1 MGTACHYFAVHSCY
15 LEDPETL
22 GSLSERISL
31 QMSTMTL
38 EAREKLE
45 AQSREARRRKKWDNF
60 LHMVGNHSLLIAL
73 SVIFILPLY
82 LVVVLSLMSKGQAE
96 TRSLWPHPF
105 VWHNYIT
112 VFTAVPFLKWT
123 LNTLF
128 VSLMGTIGT
137 VVSSVP
143 PAYVLSRL
151 QWKGRQT
158 TFIILLST
166 MMLPGQVTMI
176 PVYIIF
182 SRLHWIPSF
191 LPLIVPSF
199 FSSAFSVFLLRQFFT
214 SIPDEISDAARIDG
228 CSEFKLMM
236 RIIVPLAK
244 PAISAIALFAFLG
257 SWNDFFGP
265 LLYIVENEDLWTLG
279 IGLNA
284 FQGIHHVDKNMMM
297 TASALFMAPVI
308 IIFFFSQKVFI
319 EGVTL
324 TGVKG

>member
-1 MGTACHYFAVHSCY
+1 MSII
-15 LEDPETL
+15 E
-22 GSLSERISL
+22 LSEER
-31 QMSTMTL
+31 Q
-38 EAREKLE
+38 
-45 AQSREARRRKKWDNF
+45 REAIAARRKKKWNDF
-60 LHMVGNHSLLIAL
+60 LHSVGNHSVLIGF
-73 SVIFILPLY
+73 SVIFLMPLY
-82 LVVVLSLMSKGQAE
+82 LVTVISLMSHGQAE
-96 TRSLWPHPF
+96 TRALWPSPF
-105 VWHNYIT
+105 HWHNYLD

-123 LNTLF
+123 TNTLL
-128 VSLMGTIGT
+128 VATLSTIGT

-151 QWKGRQT
+151 QWKGRGV
-158 TFIILLST
+158 TFIIILST

-199 FSSAFSVFLLRQFFT
+199 FAGAFSIFLLRQFFV

-228 CSEFKLMM
+228 CNEFQLMM
-236 RIIVPLAK
+236 RIVVPLAK
-244 PAISAIALFAFLG
+244 PAIMAIALFSFLG
-257 SWNDFFGP
+257 AWNDFFGP

-284 FQGIHHVDKNMMM
+284 FQGIHHVESNMMM
-297 TASALFMAPVI
+297 TASVLFMAPVI
-308 IIFFFSQKVFI
+308 ILFFFSQKVFI

>member
-1 MGTACHYFAVHSCY
+1 
-15 LEDPETL
+15 
-22 GSLSERISL
+22 
-31 QMSTMTL
+31 MSTTL
-38 EAREKLE
+38 IQLSPEQER
-45 AQSREARRRKKWDNF
+45 QSQIARRKKRWNNF
-60 LHMVGNHSLLIAL
+60 LHSVATHSGLISL
-73 SVIFILPLY
+73 SAIFLLPLY
-82 LVVVLSLMSKGQAE
+82 LVLVISLMNHGQAE
-96 TRSLWPHPF
+96 TRSIWPNPF
-105 VWHNYIT
+105 VWHNYIE

-128 VSLMGTIGT
+128 VAALSTLGT
-137 VVSSVP
+137 VLSSVP

-151 QWKGRQT
+151 QWKGRNF
-158 TFIILLST
+158 TFIVILST

-199 FSSAFSVFLLRQFFT
+199 FSSAFSIFLLRQFFV

-244 PAISAIALFAFLG
+244 PAIMAIALFSFLG
-257 SWNDFFGP
+257 AWNDFFGP
-265 LLYIVENEDLWTLG
+265 LLYIVENEKLWTLG

-284 FQGIHHVDKNMMM
+284 FQGIHHVESNMMM
-297 TASALFMAPVI
+297 TASVLFMAPVI
-308 IIFFFSQKVFI
+308 ILFFFSQKVFI

-324 TGVKG
+324 TGIKG

>member
-1 MGTACHYFAVHSCY
+1 
-15 LEDPETL
+15 
-22 GSLSERISL
+22 
-31 QMSTMTL
+31 MSTMTINNR
-38 EAREKLE
+38 ARLE
-45 AQSREARRRKKWDNF
+45 AQSRDARRKKKWNNF
-60 LHMVGNHSLLIAL
+60 LHMVGNHSLLIVL
-73 SVIFILPLY
+73 SVIFIMPLY
-82 LVVVLSLMSKGQAE
+82 LVIVLSLMSKGQAE

-105 VWHNYIT
+105 VWHNYIE

-128 VSLMGTIGT
+128 VSLMGTLGT

-151 QWKGRQT
+151 QWKGRHT
-158 TFIILLST
+158 TFIVLLST

-182 SRLHWIPSF
+182 SKLHWIPSF

-199 FSSAFSVFLLRQFFT
+199 FSSAFSIFLLRQFFT

-236 RIIVPLAK
+236 KIVVPLAK

-265 LLYIVENEDLWTLG
+265 LLYIVENEKLWTLG

-308 IIFFFSQKVFI
+308 LIFFFSQKVFI

>member
-1 MGTACHYFAVHSCY
+1 
-15 LEDPETL
+15 
-22 GSLSERISL
+22 
-31 QMSTMTL
+31 
-38 EAREKLE
+38 
-45 AQSREARRRKKWDNF
+45 
-60 LHMVGNHSLLIAL
+60 MVGNHSILIAL
-73 SVIFILPLY
+73 SAIFFLPLY
-82 LVVVLSLMSKGQAE
+82 LVIVISLMSKGQAE
-96 TRSLWPHPF
+96 TRSIWPSPF
-105 VWHNYIT
+105 MWSNYVE
-112 VFTAVPFLKWT
+112 VFTLVPFMKWT

-128 VSLMGTIGT
+128 VSVMGTIGV

-151 QWKGRQT
+151 RWRGRNT
-158 TFIILLST
+158 TFIIILGT

-182 SRLHWIPSF
+182 SKLHWIPSF
-191 LPLIVPSF
+191 LPLIVPTF
-199 FSSAFSVFLLRQFFT
+199 FSSAFSIFLLRQFFT

-236 RIIVPLAK
+236 RIVVPLAK
-244 PAISAIALFAFLG
+244 PAIAAIALFAFLG

-265 LLYIVENEDLWTLG
+265 LLYLVENEDLWTLG

-284 FQGIHHVDKNMMM
+284 FQGLHHVQTNMLM

>member
-1 MGTACHYFAVHSCY
+1 MRQKLTGTESQYYLDALAAKRKKKVNAFLHAVGQHAV
-15 LEDPETL
+15 LI
-22 GSLSERISL
+22 SLSAVFLLPLFLVTVISL
-31 QMSTMTL
+31 M
-38 EAREKLE
+38 
-45 AQSREARRRKKWDNF
+45 
-60 LHMVGNHSLLIAL
+60 NH
-73 SVIFILPLY
+73 
-82 LVVVLSLMSKGQAE
+82 GQAE

-105 VWHNYIT
+105 VWHNYLT

-123 LNTLF
+123 LNTMF
-128 VSLMGTIGT
+128 VASLSTLGT
-137 VVSSVP
+137 VLSSVP

-151 QWKGRQT
+151 QWRGRGI
-158 TFIILLST
+158 TFVIILST

-182 SRLHWIPSF
+182 AKLHWIPSF

-199 FSSAFSVFLLRQFFT
+199 FADAFSIFLLRQFFV

-244 PAISAIALFAFLG
+244 PAIMAIALFSFLG

-265 LLYIVENEDLWTLG
+265 LLYIVENPNLWTLG

-284 FQGIHHVDKNMMM
+284 FQGLHHVNSNMMM
-297 TASALFMAPVI
+297 TASVLFMAPVI
-308 IIFFFSQKVFI
+308 ILFFFAQKVFI
-319 EGVTL
+319 EGITL

>member
-1 MGTACHYFAVHSCY
+1 
-15 LEDPETL
+15 
-22 GSLSERISL
+22 
-31 QMSTMTL
+31 MSTMTMQ
-38 EAREKLE
+38 ARENLE
-45 AQSREARRRKKWDNF
+45 IQSAKARRSKKWNRF
-60 LHMVGNHSLLIAL
+60 LHMVGNHSLLIVL
-73 SVIFILPLY
+73 SAIFIMPLY

-105 VWHNYIT
+105 VWHNYVE

-128 VSLMGTIGT
+128 VSLMGTLGT

-151 QWKGRQT
+151 QWKGRHT

-199 FSSAFSVFLLRQFFT
+199 FASAFSIFLLRQFFT

-244 PAISAIALFAFLG
+244 PAIAAIALFAFLG

-308 IIFFFSQKVFI
+308 VIFFFSQKVFI

>member
-1 MGTACHYFAVHSCY
+1 
-15 LEDPETL
+15 
-22 GSLSERISL
+22 
-31 QMSTMTL
+31 MSTMSM
-38 EAREKLE
+38 EKREQIE
-45 AQSREARRRKKWDNF
+45 AQSRQARRKKKWNNF
-60 LHMVGNHSLLIAL
+60 LHMVGNHSLLIVL
-73 SVIFILPLY
+73 SVIFIMPLY
-82 LVVVLSLMSKGQAE
+82 LVIVLSLMSKGQAE
-96 TRSLWPHPF
+96 TRSLWPNPF
-105 VWHNYIT
+105 VWHNYID

-128 VSLMGTIGT
+128 VSVMGTIGT

-151 QWKGRQT
+151 QWKGRHT

-199 FSSAFSVFLLRQFFT
+199 FASAFSIFLLRQFFT

-236 RIIVPLAK
+236 RIVVPLAK
-244 PAISAIALFAFLG
+244 PAIAAIALFAFLG

-265 LLYIVENEDLWTLG
+265 LLYIVENQDLWTLG

>member
-1 MGTACHYFAVHSCY
+1 
-15 LEDPETL
+15 
-22 GSLSERISL
+22 
-31 QMSTMTL
+31 MSTYTPEQL
-38 EAREKLE
+38 IEIN
-45 AQSREARRRKKWDNF
+45 AQSRKARRAKKWNNF
-60 LHMVGNHSLLIAL
+60 LHMVGNHSLLIVL
-73 SVIFILPLY
+73 SSIFILPLY
-82 LVVVLSLMSKGQAE
+82 LVVVISLMSKGQAE
-96 TRSLWPHPF
+96 TRSLWPKPF
-105 VWHNYIT
+105 IWHNYIE

-128 VSLMGTIGT
+128 VSVMGTIGT

-158 TFIILLST
+158 TFLIILST

-199 FSSAFSVFLLRQFFT
+199 FASAFSIFLLRQFFT

-284 FQGIHHVDKNMMM
+284 FQGIHHVDTNMMM
-297 TASALFMAPVI
+297 TACVI
-308 IIFFFSQKVFI
+308 YGSGYYYLLLLA
-319 EGVTL
+319 ESL
-324 TGVKG
+324 Y

>member
-1 MGTACHYFAVHSCY
+1 MSATTVQ
-15 LEDPETL
+15 LTPE
-22 GSLSERISL
+22 R
-31 QMSTMTL
+31 Q
-38 EAREKLE
+38 
-45 AQSREARRRKKWDNF
+45 REAALARRKKRRNDF
-60 LHMVGNHSLLIAL
+60 LQMIGNHSVLIGL
-73 SVIFILPLY
+73 SVIFLLPLY
-82 LVVVLSLMSKGQAE
+82 LVTVISLMNHGQAE

-105 VWHNYIT
+105 VWHNYIA

-128 VSLMGTIGT
+128 VATLSTIGT

-151 QWKGRQT
+151 QWKGRGV
-158 TFIILLST
+158 TFIIILST

-199 FSSAFSVFLLRQFFT
+199 FASAFSIFLLRQFFV

-236 RIIVPLAK
+236 RIVVPLAK
-244 PAISAIALFAFLG
+244 PAIMAIALFSFLG
-257 SWNDFFGP
+257 AWNDFFGP
-265 LLYIVENEDLWTLG
+265 LLYIVENEKLWTLG

-284 FQGIHHVDKNMMM
+284 FQGIHHVESNMMM
-297 TASALFMAPVI
+297 TASVLFMAPVI
-308 IIFFFSQKVFI
+308 LLFFFSQKVFI

>member
-1 MGTACHYFAVHSCY
+1 MINYTPEKLAE
-15 LEDPETL
+15 LEDH
-22 GSLSERISL
+22 
-31 QMSTMTL
+31 
-38 EAREKLE
+38 
-45 AQSREARRRKKWDNF
+45 SRKARRKKKWRQF
-60 LHMVGNHSLLIAL
+60 LEMVGNHSVLITFSA
-73 SVIFILPLY
+73 IFLLPLY
-82 LVVVLSLMSKGQAE
+82 LVVVISLMNRGQAE
-96 TRSLWPHPF
+96 TRAIWPSPF
-105 VWHNYIT
+105 MWHNYLE

-128 VSLMGTIGT
+128 ISIMTTIGV

-151 QWKGRQT
+151 QWKGRGV
-158 TFIILLST
+158 TFIIILST

-182 SRLHWIPSF
+182 SKLGWIPSF

-199 FSSAFSVFLLRQFFT
+199 FSSAFSIFLLRQFFS

-236 RIIVPLAK
+236 RIVVPLAK
-244 PAISAIALFAFLG
+244 PAISAIALFSFLG

-265 LLYIVENEDLWTLG
+265 LLYIVENENLWTLG
-279 IGLNA
+279 IGLNE
-284 FQGIHHVDKNMMM
+284 FQGIHHVESNMMM
-297 TASALFMAPVI
+297 TASVLFMLPVI

>member
-1 MGTACHYFAVHSCY
+1 MS
-15 LEDPETL
+15 TL
-22 GSLSERISL
+22 TLA
-31 QMSTMTL
+31 QMSPEKRAEI
-38 EAREKLE
+38 EAHSKK
-45 AQSREARRRKKWDNF
+45 ARRSKRWNSF

-73 SVIFILPLY
+73 SAIFILPLY
-82 LVVVLSLMSKGQAE
+82 LVVVISLMNKGQAQS
-96 TRSLWPHPF
+96 RALWPHPF
-105 VWHNYIT
+105 MWHNYIT
-112 VFTAVPFLKWT
+112 IFTAVPFLKWT

-128 VSLMGTIGT
+128 VSLLGTIGT

-151 QWKGRQT
+151 NWKGRQI
-158 TFIILLST
+158 TFVIILST

-182 SRLHWIPSF
+182 AKLHWIPSF

-199 FSSAFSVFLLRQFFT
+199 FSSAFSIFLLRQFFT

-228 CSEFKLMM
+228 CSELKLML

-244 PAISAIALFAFLG
+244 PAISAIALFAFLD

-265 LLYIVENEDLWTLG
+265 LLYIVENPNLWTLG

-284 FQGIHHVDKNMMM
+284 FQGLHHVDTNMMM

-308 IIFFFSQKVFI
+308 VIFFFSQKVFI
-319 EGVTL
+319 EGITL

>member
-1 MGTACHYFAVHSCY
+1 MS
-15 LEDPETL
+15 TL
-22 GSLSERISL
+22 TLA
-31 QMSTMTL
+31 QMSPEKRAEI
-38 EAREKLE
+38 EAHSKK
-45 AQSREARRRKKWDNF
+45 ARRSKRWNSF

-73 SVIFILPLY
+73 SAIFILPLY
-82 LVVVLSLMSKGQAE
+82 LVVVISLMNKGQAQS
-96 TRSLWPHPF
+96 RALWPHPF
-105 VWHNYIT
+105 MWHNYIT
-112 VFTAVPFLKWT
+112 IFTAVPFLKWT

-128 VSLMGTIGT
+128 VSLLGTIGT

-151 QWKGRQT
+151 NWKGRQI
-158 TFIILLST
+158 TFVIILST

-182 SRLHWIPSF
+182 AKLHWIPSF

-199 FSSAFSVFLLRQFFT
+199 FSSAFSIFLLRQFFT

-228 CSEFKLMM
+228 CSELKLML

-265 LLYIVENEDLWTLG
+265 LLYIVENPNLWTLG

-284 FQGIHHVDKNMMM
+284 FQGLHHVDTNMMM

-308 IIFFFSQKVFI
+308 VIFFFSQKVFI
-319 EGVTL
+319 EGITL

>member
-1 MGTACHYFAVHSCY
+1 MS
-15 LEDPETL
+15 LIE
-22 GSLSERISL
+22 LSEER
-31 QMSTMTL
+31 Q
-38 EAREKLE
+38 
-45 AQSREARRRKKWDNF
+45 REANAARRKKKWNNF
-60 LHMVGNHSLLIAL
+60 LHSVGNHSVLIGF
-73 SVIFILPLY
+73 SVIFLMPLY
-82 LVVVLSLMSKGQAE
+82 LVTVISLMSHGQAE
-96 TRSLWPHPF
+96 TRALWPSPF
-105 VWHNYIT
+105 HWHNYLD

-123 LNTLF
+123 TNTLL
-128 VSLMGTIGT
+128 VATLSTIGT

-151 QWKGRQT
+151 QWKGRGV
-158 TFIILLST
+158 TFIIILST

-199 FSSAFSVFLLRQFFT
+199 FAGAFSIFLLRQFFV

-228 CSEFKLMM
+228 CNEFQLMM
-236 RIIVPLAK
+236 RIVVPLAK
-244 PAISAIALFAFLG
+244 PAIMAIALFSFLG
-257 SWNDFFGP
+257 AWNDFFGP
-265 LLYIVENEDLWTLG
+265 LLYIVENEELWTLG

-284 FQGIHHVDKNMMM
+284 FQGIHHVESNMMM
-297 TASALFMAPVI
+297 TASVLFMAPVI
-308 IIFFFSQKVFI
+308 ILFFFSQKVFI